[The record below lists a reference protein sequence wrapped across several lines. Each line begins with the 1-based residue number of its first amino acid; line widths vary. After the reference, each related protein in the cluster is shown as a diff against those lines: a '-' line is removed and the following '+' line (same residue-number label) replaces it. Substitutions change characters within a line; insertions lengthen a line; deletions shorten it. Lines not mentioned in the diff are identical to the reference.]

1 MSIDPPT
8 TRESASP
15 DSARLQAMR
24 PRGAQAQ
31 GWRLSWGGALLTI
44 ALAGMAA
51 FIGARLGRDQALPPR
66 TAPLSDRVFDA
77 LGDGKDLAPEQH
89 ARINAI
95 GERYAS
101 IRAQLRTQS
110 RMLNVTLAR
119 LMAEESGL
127 GPQTEATL
135 AQLQVVMGE
144 RLKLSMQY
152 MLEVRKELTVEQ
164 RRQFDRR
171 VEEEALVSR

>member
-1 MSIDPPT
+1 MSVDL
-8 TRESASP
+8 SS
-15 DSARLQAMR
+15 
-24 PRGAQAQ
+24 
-31 GWRLSWGGALLTI
+31 WRLTWTAALFTV
-44 ALAGMAA
+44 ALAGVAA
-51 FIGARLGRDQALPPR
+51 FVGARLGHDQAPR

-77 LGDGKDLAPEQH
+77 LGDGEGLAPEQL

-101 IRAQLRTQS
+101 TRAQLRTQS

-119 LMAEESGL
+119 LMAEENGL
-127 GPQTEATL
+127 GPQTEAAL
-135 AQLQVVMGE
+135 AQLQLVMGE

-152 MLEVRKELTVEQ
+152 MLEVRKELTIEQ

-171 VEEEALVSR
+171 VEEEASVSR